1 LPKNVPS
8 TVSSIGGVGSEVINN
23 QTKATQAA
31 GNAATTAA
39 AQTNVFARS
48 LRGVQAASGV
58 ARGALT
64 GITSFLGGPW
74 GVALVAATVG
84 IGLVASS
91 LSKQKQEAQDTK
103 DAFLALKNAYSD
115 LQKGNTDNVDS
126 LAETDKKFQDILKNA
141 NEYGLTLR
149 SVSGALNNQEQDLTR
164 VNSVLDGQIANLE
177 RLRIA
182 AFDAGGPTAA
192 LPFKE
197 QRDAAIEFKNSI
209 NDVASAQERQNS
221 VVEQAGTTALTYKER
236 LAGMSQAQVDNAVAA
251 TAMGDQIKTLSN
263 ALDIMSSASST
274 SADRSRALSDI
285 IAHETGQMES
295 ANEAAENWSSQ
306 LLSLEDAVKS
316 NGRSLSLHSREGLRN
331 RDALQAAAKA
341 TRDLY
346 LEDIASGTPM
356 DTATRKHQERIKE
369 LKEEAR
375 RLGLGK
381 KATQELIDT
390 YGDIPEDVSTEIKS
404 DKQGFAQVY
413 ADLMRLQIMQ
423 KALQEGKSVGE
434 AQQDWVR
441 ESSKLYQRP
450 PTVRGTGDGYGAP
463 GFKTGGPVWGQ
474 GTRTSDSIRAWLSNG
489 EFVQPT
495 DAVEHYGMPI
505 MEALRT
511 RKLNKAALEEA
522 LPDGQTTNFAAGGSA
537 HSANCAACASGGH
550 KFANGGRVTWPFEV
564 DPKNTKIDKDWVNQG
579 VGALGQATGSGGVAW
594 MMSVL
599 RRQFPG
605 LPLIS
610 GYRPGSRTLS
620 GNRSY
625 HSLNRAVDL
634 PPRRDVAAWIRANY
648 GAKTKELI
656 TPFNDLNLHNG
667 RPHRYTGAVWNQHN
681 FAGGNAHDHWAYN
694 KGGLVDIMNMLGMD
708 NLAPRQQ
715 APLPTTP
722 RSLSSAAS
730 AVVNNSTEN
739 TRTFGDVIINNPL
752 PERGGDSIRD
762 AIYRTTML

>member
-1 LPKNVPS
+1 
-8 TVSSIGGVGSEVINN
+8 
-23 QTKATQAA
+23 
-31 GNAATTAA
+31 
-39 AQTNVFARS
+39 
-48 LRGVQAASGV
+48 
-58 ARGALT
+58 
-64 GITSFLGGPW
+64 
-74 GVALVAATVG
+74 
-84 IGLVASS
+84 
-91 LSKQKQEAQDTK
+91 
-103 DAFLALKNAYSD
+103 
-115 LQKGNTDNVDS
+115 
-126 LAETDKKFQDILKNA
+126 
-141 NEYGLTLR
+141 
-149 SVSGALNNQEQDLTR
+149 
-164 VNSVLDGQIANLE
+164 
-177 RLRIA
+177 
-182 AFDAGGPTAA
+182 
-192 LPFKE
+192 
-197 QRDAAIEFKNSI
+197 
-209 NDVASAQERQNS
+209 
-221 VVEQAGTTALTYKER
+221 
-236 LAGMSQAQVDNAVAA
+236 
-251 TAMGDQIKTLSN
+251 
-263 ALDIMSSASST
+263 
-274 SADRSRALSDI
+274 
-285 IAHETGQMES
+285 
-295 ANEAAENWSSQ
+295 
-306 LLSLEDAVKS
+306 
-316 NGRSLSLHSREGLRN
+316 
-331 RDALQAAAKA
+331 
-341 TRDLY
+341 
-346 LEDIASGTPM
+346 
-356 DTATRKHQERIKE
+356 
-369 LKEEAR
+369 
-375 RLGLGK
+375 
-381 KATQELIDT
+381 
-390 YGDIPEDVSTEIKS
+390 
-404 DKQGFAQVY
+404 
-413 ADLMRLQIMQ
+413 MRLQIMQ